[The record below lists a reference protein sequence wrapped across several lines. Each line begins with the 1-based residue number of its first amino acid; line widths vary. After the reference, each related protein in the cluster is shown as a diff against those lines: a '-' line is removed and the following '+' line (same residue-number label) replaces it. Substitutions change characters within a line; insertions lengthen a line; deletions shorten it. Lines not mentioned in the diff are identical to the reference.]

1 MRFLVTGGPVHAH
14 LDDVK
19 IITNKFRG
27 GRMEALATGLAG
39 FGHDVIYLTARH
51 TPPSSN
57 TFATVWLHDGFDDYL
72 AKILKAGELG
82 IDAFVLGAA
91 VANLVPIS
99 PWKGKFPSHQY
110 KPGDRVDI
118 PFMVA
123 PRIINDIRR
132 KFPESKLFG
141 FKLLSGAPYSE
152 LIEAA
157 HEVALDSRAT
167 AVFANDA
174 KDLDRKYAVT
184 KDMVVQPLAADDLP
198 KFIVDYTWD
207 TYYRTE
213 PCQASWDG
221 MDAAIG
227 RAERLVARFADRFQ
241 PVGARGLVFG
251 TVACRIPGSG
261 SLAFVTTRRGKTEI
275 GGGWEAVSAVYHEN
289 MVVQASGKASLNAPL
304 LHWIFAHVPETEAIV
319 HYHQAECPELHRLS
333 YFPPGTARDSQR
345 EVRGSFSI
353 QGHGAFLL
361 FGEDEREPIP
371 WR

>member
-19 IITNKFRG
+19 IITNRFRG
-27 GRMEALATGLAG
+27 GRMEALAKGLADL
-39 FGHDVIYLTARH
+39 GHDVIYLTARH
-51 TPPSSN
+51 TPPRQN
-57 TFATVWLHDGFDDYL
+57 FFTLWLHDGFDDYL

-91 VANLVPIS
+91 VANLIPKR
-99 PWKGKFPSHQY
+99 WEGKFPSHRY
-110 KPGDRVDI
+110 KPGDVVEI

-123 PRIINDIRR
+123 PRIIDGIRDR
-132 KFPESKLFG
+132 FPGSKLFG

-184 KDMVVQPLAADDLP
+184 RDMVVQPLAADDLP

-213 PCQASWDG
+213 VDPGLRGAGAGIATKSA
-221 MDAAIG
+221 M
-227 RAERLVARFADRFQ
+227 RLAERFRDRFQ

-275 GGGWEAVSAVYHEN
+275 GGGWEAVSAVCHEN
-289 MVVQASGKASLNAPL
+289 MLVQASGRASLNAPL
-304 LHWIFAHVPETEAIV
+304 LHWIFARVPEAEAVV
-319 HYHQAECPELHRLS
+319 HYHQTECPDLYGLP
-333 YFPPGTARDSQR
+333 YAPPGTRRDSR
-345 EVRGSFSI
+345 RDIRGSFAI

-361 FGEDEREPIP
+361 FGKDEREPIP

>member
-1 MRFLVTGGPVHAH
+1 MKFLVTGGPVHAH

-19 IITNKFRG
+19 IITNRFRG
-27 GRMEALATGLAG
+27 GRMEALARGLVDL
-39 FGHDVIYLTARH
+39 GHDVIYLTAIH
-51 TPPSSN
+51 TPPRQN
-57 TFATVWLHDGFDDYL
+57 FFTLWLHDGFDDYL
-72 AKILKAGELG
+72 TKVLHAGELG

-91 VANLVPIS
+91 VANLVPIN

-157 HEVALDSRAT
+157 HKVALDSHAT
-167 AVFANDA
+167 VIFANDA
-174 KDLDRKYAVT
+174 KSLNYKYAVT
-184 KDMVVQPLAADDLP
+184 KDRVVQFLAADDLTQ
-198 KFIVDYTWD
+198 FIIDYTRD

-213 PCQASWDG
+213 IEEYSCHGVVSATER
-221 MDAAIG
+221 AG
-227 RAERLVARFADRFQ
+227 RLITRFADKFQ
-241 PVGARGLVFG
+241 SVGSSDLVFG

-275 GGGWEAVSAVYHEN
+275 GGGWETVSAVYHED
-289 MVVQASGKASLNAPL
+289 MVVQATGKASLNAPL

-319 HYHQAECPELHRLS
+319 HYHQVACPDLHRLP
-333 YFPPGTARDSQR
+333 YAPPGSVRDSQR
-345 EVRGSFSI
+345 DVRGSFAI

-361 FGEDEREPIP
+361 FGEDDREPIH